1 MKQKWV
7 EVNAGESEQ
16 KIQTLLNMGWEVK
29 MMTSAPYS
37 GTGSTVGGELP
48 PVCFVYLTLED

>member
-7 EVNAGESEQ
+7 EAKAGESEQ
-16 KIQTLLNMGWEVK
+16 KIQTLLNMGWK
-29 MMTSAPYS
+29 IQMMTSAPYS
-37 GTGSTVGGELP
+37 GTAGYTKEA

>member
-37 GTGSTVGGELP
+37 GTAGYTTHA

>member
-1 MKQKWV
+1 MKQKCV
-7 EVNAGESEQ
+7 EVKAGESEQ

-37 GTGSTVGGELP
+37 GTVGYTTHA
-48 PVCFVYLTLED
+48 PVCFVYLTLKE

>member
-7 EVNAGESEQ
+7 EAKAGESEQ

-37 GTGSTVGGELP
+37 GTGNQFSGGTP

>member
-7 EVNAGESEQ
+7 EVQAGESEQ

-29 MMTSAPYS
+29 MMTSASYS
-37 GTGSTVGGELP
+37 GTGSQFGGRTP
-48 PVCFVYLTLED
+48 PVCFVYLTLAD

>member
-7 EVNAGESEQ
+7 EVKAGESEQ

-37 GTGSTVGGELP
+37 GTGSQFGGGTP